1 MIKLVKKLNKVVDF
15 SFFSQVFFG
24 FVGKKKFL
32 VLIINRQTNFFF
44 IPNSVSFKSVGTK
57 FYFHFFDNN
66 FKEVSLFFFS
76 LLNFIQNFSISIK
89 KKLKLNGLGF
99 KLKLSSDTKFLTLKL
114 GFSHILFIPIPK
126 DKIKIFIRKNILI
139 IEGFDKV
146 IVGNF
151 VNTIRSLKKLDV
163 YKGKGFLGTYEKEK
177 LKIIKK
183 K

>member
-24 FVGKKKFL
+24 FLGKKKFL
-32 VLIINRQTNFFF
+32 VLIINRQTKFFVL
-44 IPNSVSFKSVGTK
+44 PNCVSCKSIGTN

-66 FKEVSLFFFS
+66 LKEVSLFFFS
-76 LLNFIQNFSISIK
+76 ILNFIQNFSILIK

-99 KLKLSSDTKFLTLKL
+99 KLKLSDDTKFLTLKL

-126 DKIKIFIRKNILI
+126 NKIKIIARKNILI

-151 VNTIRSLKKLDV
+151 VNVIMSLKKVDV
-163 YKGKGFLGTYEKEK
+163 YKGKGFVGTYEKEK